1 VKNRSYVVFAEAD
14 GKYYSCTTSVAMTD
28 AADIRN
34 CNVVRKL
41 DKGEMFTAV
50 GEPEEDKSSGILRTE
65 GKALKDEK
73 VGWITIKGNA
83 GTIYADASSK
93 HYTVVT
99 ETPLQK
105 QFSSETSDTIRMLV
119 VGEAIHSLEGP
130 KDETY
135 PPQIRMKGRLLSD
148 DAVGWIT
155 KVDNVRPW
163 SPYYKCV
170 ISTPLRS
177 SDDAEAEV
185 IRQLSVGE
193 TVELQEGPIEQ
204 SKEVRMKARA
214 EKDGAVGWVTIKT
227 ADGKKVMQS

>member
-1 VKNRSYVVFAEAD
+1 
-14 GKYYSCTTSVAMTD
+14 
-28 AADIRN
+28 
-34 CNVVRKL
+34 
-41 DKGEMFTAV
+41 
-50 GEPEEDKSSGILRTE
+50 
-65 GKALKDEK
+65 
-73 VGWITIKGNA
+73 
-83 GTIYADASSK
+83 
-93 HYTVVT
+93 
-99 ETPLQK
+99 
-105 QFSSETSDTIRMLV
+105 MLV